1 MRYLSALI
9 CLFLL
14 VSSKADK
21 KMTPEEYI
29 AKYKDIAIS
38 EMHRT
43 GIPASITLAQGYLE
57 SSYGNSQL
65 ATKANNHFGIK
76 CHDGWTGDTFYIIDD
91 DKDENGKLIK
101 SCFRVYKNAEDS
113 YYDHSEFLTGRS
125 RYAKLFDLRSTDYE
139 GWAKGLKKCGYAT
152 NPKYADLLINIVER
166 YELYNYDKV
175 KKPKKLLAHERLSKS
190 EVFEIN
196 GIPAISYDGN
206 MTIREIRD
214 QFFTAEWQIFKYN
227 DFTRKTPLKK
237 GQIIYLKPKRK
248 KNTTQEVHEVQ
259 EGETMQYISQL
270 RGVKLK
276 RLYKLNKLKK
286 GEEPKAG
293 EKLSLVKPRA
303 IKPATGNSNLPHKYF
318 SIDDEDQLYV
328 SAKDVETPAGGTVAD
343 KNTIEKEDGLYHKVG
358 PGETLMS
365 ISRAYDLT
373 WLELK
378 EQNGLT
384 TDNLEVGQLL
394 LIEPRAE
401 ANISS
406 GGNDE
411 DKETDETE
419 VEETP
424 DEPENT
430 ETEASENETESST
443 ESNYS
448 ETDFHTV
455 VKGETLFSIS
465 RLYGLTV
472 AELMRINKL
481 EGPAVKEGSTLRVK
495 P

>member
-1 MRYLSALI
+1 MRYL
-9 CLFLL
+9 LFLL
-14 VSSKADK
+14 CLPLLFSNGDDK
-21 KMTPEEYI
+21 KLTPEEYI
-29 AKYKDIAIS
+29 AKYKDIAIT

-57 SSYGNSQL
+57 SSYGNSSL

-76 CHDGWTGDTFYIIDD
+76 CHDGWNGKTFYVVDD
-91 DKDENGKLIK
+91 DRDENGKLIK
-101 SCFRVYKNAEDS
+101 SCFRVYKSAEES

-152 NPKYADLLINIVER
+152 NPKYPDLLINIVER

-175 KKPKKLLAHERLSKS
+175 KKPKKLLANERLSKS
-190 EVFEIN
+190 EVFDIN
-196 GIPAISYDGN
+196 GIPAIAYDGN

-214 QFFTAEWQIFKYN
+214 KFFTAEWQIFKYN
-227 DFTRKTPLKK
+227 DFTRKTPLKE

-248 KNTTQEVHEVQ
+248 RNGTQLVHEVQ
-259 EGETMQYISQL
+259 DGENMQYISQL
-270 RGVKLK
+270 RGIKLK

-286 GEEPKAG
+286 GEEPKPG
-293 EKLSLVKPRA
+293 EKLSLKEQRA
-303 IKPATGNSNLPHKYF
+303 IKPAITSQATAHKYF
-318 SIDDEDQLYV
+318 SLANEEELYV
-328 SAKDVETPAGGTVAD
+328 TAKDVETPEGGTVAE
-343 KNTIEKEDGLYHKVG
+343 KNEIERNDGLYHKVG

-365 ISRAYDLT
+365 ISRAYKVT

-401 ANISS
+401 ATMSS
-406 GGNDE
+406 DEGNEPKNSPKDS
-411 DKETDETE
+411 DVPDSSETTE
-419 VEETP
+419 KDTDVEKAERTP
-424 DEPENT
+424 KGE
-430 ETEASENETESST
+430 
-443 ESNYS
+443 YS

-455 VKGETLFSIS
+455 AKGETLFSIS

-472 AELMRINKL
+472 ADLMRINQL
-481 EGPAVKEGSTLRVK
+481 EGPTVKEGSTLRVK
-495 P
+495 L